1 MCKMKCSTV
10 CLMLWAKGRG
20 HVLQIHGIIDSIN
33 YQEIKKSKPDS
44 LCLESYNGPCLN
56 LSTGHDPKTNIKN
69 GSLSTKPSICSNQ
82 GLKWA
87 GMVRNCVLA
96 L

>member
-33 YQEIKKSKPDS
+33 YQEIK
-44 LCLESYNGPCLN
+44 NQN
-56 LSTGHDPKTNIKN
+56 LTACAWNLITGH
-69 GSLSTKPSICSNQ
+69 
-82 GLKWA
+82 
-87 GMVRNCVLA
+87 V
-96 L
+96 